1 MIEHVLK
8 VMVEAVDRISV
19 LDSGM
24 KIAEGSPGQ
33 VMEDEKVIQAY
44 LG

>member
-1 MIEHVLK
+1 
-8 VMVEAVDRISV
+8 MVEAVDRITV

-24 KIAEGSPGQ
+24 KIAEGKPRE
-33 VMEDEKVIQAY
+33 VMEDEKVINAY

>member
-8 VMVEAVDRISV
+8 VMVEAVDRITV
-19 LDSGM
+19 LDRGM
-24 KIAEGSPGQ
+24 KIAEGKPRE
-33 VMEDEKVIQAY
+33 VMEDEKVINAY